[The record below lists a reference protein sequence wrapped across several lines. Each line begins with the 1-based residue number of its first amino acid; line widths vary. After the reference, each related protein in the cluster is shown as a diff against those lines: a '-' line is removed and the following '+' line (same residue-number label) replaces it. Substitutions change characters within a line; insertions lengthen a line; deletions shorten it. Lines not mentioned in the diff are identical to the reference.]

1 MKLTQILFKPKWQ
14 DKDADVRRMAVAT
27 DVDADLMAALPELT
41 RTDADAGVRLA
52 ALKRVNDY
60 ERWRERSTGDT
71 DGGVRRTAR
80 ETYLTLLCAS
90 TTQPVLT
97 RRIAELDTLD
107 TGEME
112 RVAKSAVDRDLRAE
126 ALSRITR
133 PALLAECVLGD
144 PDVPLRLVLLE
155 RITDPNLLERIIER
169 SRKTDKTVNRSAR
182 ERLDALRIAA
192 GDPIAITE
200 RARIL
205 CDRIEALMRAPGADA
220 ASELVGID
228 RDWSALGVAV
238 PSVLAAR
245 YAGAHAL
252 VQRAQETLNN
262 PTAKIAS
269 INEAPPTPEP
279 EVVSTQEIE
288 AAAQALVSR
297 ARFDAALAT
306 AQAQA
311 RSERERLRDL
321 QQATAHQVEQ
331 ALPELDTALDAG
343 DSATAHRLHA
353 QIHASMK
360 ALDKIP
366 APLQQQLAPLEA
378 RYAELKHWQ
387 HWSNLQRRR
396 ALCTDIEALA
406 SAGLHPDAVATRVH
420 DAREEW
426 RQMDTAEGIDAAA
439 EPAGI
444 AKRFQ
449 ALCQRAL
456 RPAQGYFAKRKLV
469 RKSHGDEIQALL
481 ERITAIADDT
491 QDWNGLN
498 TARSEASVALRS
510 LDAVDPRARTT
521 LAKQLK
527 IAIARLSDLLQA
539 HEREVEAAKQRLI
552 ERAAALS
559 AQADQTSAARES
571 RELQK
576 HWTATG
582 NGRRAV
588 DQRQWKQFRAACDAV
603 FGKLD
608 AQRKQREVD
617 VAATHTQAQQTAA
630 DFEALASDNAMS
642 TDDVKAK
649 LHELDS
655 RWQAL
660 ETNDRALAQRQRQAR
675 DAIAMRLKDAARD
688 QRLSRFGIAMR
699 KYALLRGAENGEPVV
714 ADWEQLPA
722 SIPEFDLPLDARLA
736 RTQNPTGTGVTDE
749 AAARDLLVRLEFL
762 AGRQTPVEDRALRMN
777 YQVQRLSLRMRE
789 GTGASPEHELTE
801 LLAAWFA
808 QTPQSDIL
816 EARFIDSAKAAIEA
830 LP

>member
-14 DKDADVRRMAVAT
+14 DKDAGVRRMAVAA
-27 DVDADLMAALPELT
+27 DADAELLAALPELT
-41 RTDADAGVRLA
+41 RTDPDAGVRLA
-52 ALKRVNDY
+52 ALKRINDY
-60 ERWRERSTGDT
+60 ERWRERSTGD
-71 DGGVRRTAR
+71 DDDGVRRTAR
-80 ETYLTLLCAS
+80 EAYLTLLCAS
-90 TTQPVLT
+90 STQPPLA

-112 RVAKSAVDRDLRAE
+112 RVAKSAVDRALRAE
-126 ALSRITR
+126 AQGRVVR
-133 PALLAECVLGD
+133 PALLAEYVLGD
-144 PDVPLRLVLLE
+144 PDVQLRLALLE
-155 RITDPNLLERIIER
+155 RITDTNLLERIVER
-169 SRKTDKTVNRSAR
+169 SRKTDKTVNRNAR

-192 GDPIAITE
+192 GDPATITE

-205 CDRIEALMRAPGADA
+205 CDRVEALMRAPGADA
-220 ASELVGID
+220 AAELASID
-228 RDWSALGVAV
+228 RDWGALGDAV

-252 VQRAQETLNN
+252 IRRAQETLNN
-262 PTAKIAS
+262 PAAKIATV
-269 INEAPPTPEP
+269 NQAPPEP
-279 EVVSTQEIE
+279 EVVAVQEIDV
-288 AAAQALVSR
+288 AAQALAAQ
-297 ARFDAALAT
+297 ARFDAALAM
-306 AQAQA
+306 AQTQA
-311 RSERERLRDL
+311 RNERDRLRDL
-321 QQATAHQVEQ
+321 QLSAARQVEQ
-331 ALPELDTALDAG
+331 LLQEFDTALDAG
-343 DSATAHRLHA
+343 DSATVHRLHA
-353 QIHASMK
+353 QIHAGLKS
-360 ALDKIP
+360 LDRIP
-366 APLQQQLAPLEA
+366 SPLQHQFAPLEA
-378 RYAELKHWQ
+378 RYAELKRWQ

-396 ALCTDIEALA
+396 TLCTDIEALA

-426 RQMDTAEGIDAAA
+426 RQMDAAEGIDAAA

-444 AKRFQ
+444 AKRFH
-449 ALCQRAL
+449 ALCQRTL

-481 ERITAIADDT
+481 ERIAAIADDT

-498 TARSEASVALRS
+498 AARSEASTALRG
-510 LDAVDPRARTT
+510 LDAVDPRTRTT

-527 IAIARLSDLLQA
+527 NAIAHLSDLLQA

-552 ERAAALS
+552 ERAEVLS
-559 AQADQTSAARES
+559 TQADQTSAARES

-608 AQRKQREVD
+608 AQRKQRETD
-617 VAATHTQAQQTAA
+617 VAAARTQTQQIVA
-630 DFEALASDNAMS
+630 DFEALAANDTQVVSDA
-642 TDDVKAK
+642 KAK

-675 DAIAMRLKDAARD
+675 DAIGMRLKDAARL
-688 QRLSRFGIAMR
+688 QRLSRFGIALR
-699 KYALLRGAENGEPVV
+699 KYALLRGAENSSAVPIS
-714 ADWEQLPA
+714 DWEQSPA
-722 SIPEFDLPLDARLA
+722 SIPEFDLPLTARMGRA
-736 RTQNPTGTGVTDE
+736 QEPVDTSPTDT
-749 AAARDLLVRLEFL
+749 AAARGLLVRLEFL
-762 AGRQTPVEDRALRMN
+762 AGRETPAEDRALRMK

-789 GTGASPEHELTE
+789 GAGANPEHELTE

-808 QTPQSDIL
+808 QDRQSDAL
-816 EARFIDSAKAAIEA
+816 EARFLDAAKAAIDA